1 MEISHVSNL
10 AHLAF
15 DRLADEICCLDQTG
29 RIHLA
34 NAAMRNNLLL
44 PGSHISEQNILNFQF
59 DLTAKQWAQIWDRLA
74 KEEEVKWL
82 GLHLPLIG
90 PPYPVEVSLSLLDR
104 ADETIALYQA
114 KGHQSNVHLGDWKLS
129 HDTEPSL
136 QMSARSLFQEVFDN
150 SPLGIIL
157 CSSKGEI
164 VLANTSISQ
173 KLGFEAS
180 DLYEKDIF
188 CLIHPHD
195 QKAHQRLYLKQLKGE
210 LDHTESKRRYVK
222 ADGSYFWSKTTERIV
237 RDQQN
242 VIEYSIIMIEDISS
256 EVEATIEYEEQHA
269 SQRFIFDSLPVIF
282 YHKDDKNNIINCNS
296 MAARSMSMNV
306 KELIGCNT
314 IHIHPAQAEQYF
326 RDDLVVI
333 NTGEPLLGII
343 EKYQTPTHSYWV
355 KTDKIPYYE
364 QDGSITGV
372 LVFSVDISDLK
383 RTEEELMAQNLTLER
398 YIESNSQLENFA
410 FIASHDLKEPL
421 RTISNF
427 SQLLAKRYQDK
438 LGEDGKEFI
447 EFISNGAKKLNR
459 MINDL
464 LLYSRVNN
472 MEHIEE
478 VLDPASII
486 AQINEL
492 LGAQIAETKARFI
505 IEKLPPFIIG
515 SESKLIQLCQNLVS
529 NALKFNHP
537 DRAPRIRLS
546 CEDKEKFWLF
556 AIEDNGRGIP
566 PQFQDKIFNLFEKLH
581 NGHDIPGSG
590 IGLAV
595 CKRIVEQH
603 GGDMWLESIEG
614 VGTTFYF
621 TIPQKK
627 A

>member
-1 MEISHVSNL
+1 MEISYVSNL

-15 DRLADEICCLDQTG
+15 DHLADEICCLDQTG
-29 RIHLA
+29 KIHLA
-34 NAAMRNNLLL
+34 NAAMRENLLMAG
-44 PGSHISEQNILNFQF
+44 PPTSDQNILHFQF
-59 DLTAKQWAQIWDRLA
+59 DLTSTQWRKIWNRLA
-74 KEEEVKWL
+74 KEKEVKWL
-82 GLHLPLIG
+82 GLHLPQIG
-90 PPYPVEVSLSLLDR
+90 SPYPVEVSLSLLE
-104 ADETIALYQA
+104 ETDNPIALYQA
-114 KGHQSNVHLGDWKLS
+114 KGHQSNVLLGDWKLS

-136 QMSARSLFQEVFDN
+136 QMSARSLFEEVFDN

-157 CSSKGEI
+157 ISAKGEI
-164 VLANTSISQ
+164 VLANNSISQ
-173 KLGFEAS
+173 KLGIETS
-180 DLYEKDIF
+180 DLYEINVF
-188 CLIHPHD
+188 SLVHPHD
-195 QKAHQRLYLKQLKGE
+195 QKAQRKLFLKQLKGE
-210 LDHTESKRRYVK
+210 LDHAEAKRRYRK

-237 RDQQN
+237 RDQHNQ
-242 VIEYSIIMIEDISS
+242 IEYAIIMIEDINS
-256 EVEATIEYEEQHA
+256 EVEANIVYEEQYL
-269 SQRFIFDSLPVIF
+269 SQRFIFDALPVIF
-282 YHKDDKNNIINCNS
+282 YHKDDKNNIINCNA
-296 MAARSMSMNV
+296 MAAGSMGMTV
-306 KELIGCNT
+306 QELIGCNS
-314 IHIHPAQAEQYF
+314 IHVHPELAEQYF

-333 NTGEPLLGII
+333 RSGEPLLGII

-364 QDGSITGV
+364 QDGSISGV

-383 RTEEELMAQNLTLER
+383 RTQEELMDQNLTLER

-438 LGEDGKEFI
+438 LGDDGKEFI

-492 LGAQIAETKARFI
+492 LGAQIAETKARFSI
-505 IEKLPPFIIG
+505 GELPPFIIG
-515 SESKLIQLCQNLVS
+515 SETKLIQLCQNLVS
-529 NALKFNHP
+529 NALKFHSP
-537 DRAPRIRLS
+537 DKPPRIRIS
-546 CEDKEKFWLF
+546 CEEKDDFWLF

-603 GGDMWLESIEG
+603 GGDMWLESTEG

-621 TIPQKK
+621 TIPQNK